1 LSDYTVSGSPWDSML
16 KFWEDPLAP
25 ANLGLALARREDFHD
40 ARLLAE
46 DAQEHLQR
54 ALALGCDPETLPVFL
69 LGARMLDYAAMRY
82 IYAAEMSD
90 FWKQMESHPSKRDL
104 AFYLENEINDAAHS
118 RIADM
123 IDAVSDLYE
132 SYRTAWQAEYT
143 PYRLRA
149 ALGKWDAESQYWWKL
164 QGRFQILLET
174 FRDGDALPPLESFV
188 K

>member
-1 LSDYTVSGSPWDSML
+1 
-16 KFWEDPLAP
+16 
-25 ANLGLALARREDFHD
+25 
-40 ARLLAE
+40 
-46 DAQEHLQR
+46 
-54 ALALGCDPETLPVFL
+54 
-69 LGARMLDYAAMRY
+69 
-82 IYAAEMSD
+82 
-90 FWKQMESHPSKRDL
+90 
-104 AFYLENEINDAAHS
+104 
-118 RIADM
+118 M